1 MIIQGDQKPGRLRS
15 IADEADEADELLLE
29 TSINISPL
37 PILRQD
43 LENPER
49 FSTPG
54 LLNAIARE
62 GTVVCSV

>member
-1 MIIQGDQKPGRLRS
+1 MIIQSDQKPGRLRS
-15 IADEADEADELLLE
+15 MADEADELLLE
-29 TSINISPL
+29 TSLNISPL

-62 GTVVCSV
+62 GIAVCSV

>member
-1 MIIQGDQKPGRLRS
+1 M
-15 IADEADEADELLLE
+15 ADEADELLLE

-43 LENPER
+43 LENPKR

-62 GTVVCSV
+62 GIVVCSV